1 MKNAITMHR
10 YVHGYSEREA
20 ERLYDQAG
28 TLRELLLGDTTY
40 PPGSLVL
47 EAGCGV
53 GAKTVTLAA
62 RSPDARF
69 VGVDISAE
77 SLAKAKA
84 MATQHRLTNV
94 TFQQAS
100 ILALPFAAATF
111 DHMFVCHLLEHLT
124 DPVAALRAL
133 GTVLKPGG
141 SITVIEGDHGSCY
154 FHPETPAS
162 LAAWNCLIRVQARLG
177 ADSLIGR
184 RLFPLLEQAGFR
196 DIRVSPRMV
205 YCDRSNPA
213 LVDGFVRKTII
224 AMVEG
229 VKAQALELGFVDE
242 KTWRTGIRDLN
253 QIADRPEGTFCYT
266 FFKAVA
272 VR

>member
-1 MKNAITMHR
+1 M
-10 YVHGYSEREA
+10 
-20 ERLYDQAG
+20 
-28 TLRELLLGDTTY
+28 LGDTTY
-40 PPGSLVL
+40 PSGNLVL

-69 VGVDISAE
+69 LAVDISAE

-84 MATQHRLTNV
+84 MATQHGLTNV
-94 TFQQAS
+94 TFQRAS
-100 ILALPFAAATF
+100 VLALPFGPATF
-111 DHMFVCHLLEHLT
+111 DHVFVCHLLEHLP

-133 GTVLKPGG
+133 GTVLKPCG

-154 FHPETPAS
+154 FHPETAAS
-162 LAAWNCLIRVQARLG
+162 LAVWNCLIRAQARLG

-184 RLFPLLEQAGFR
+184 RLFPLLERAGFH

-253 QIADRPEGTFCYT
+253 QVADRPDGTFCYT
-266 FFKAVA
+266 FFKAMA